1 MMTILK
7 DFSCTLMA
15 ALALMGISS
24 MSMHSSSIVDAF
36 VVPNSAHR
44 TFTSTSTSSSRLFAS
59 TTIDTLSSIPIYDS
73 GTRSDEVKEGSAQDV
88 KVGVLLLNLGGPEKT
103 EDVEGTLR
111 VCTFTTFTC
120 HAITMVLLQSLYKLL
135 CMRIFKQYSMF
146 MVPFF
151 ISTNAMFSFHSII
164 TRP

>member
-44 TFTSTSTSSSRLFAS
+44 TFTSTSSSRLFAS

-151 ISTNAMFSFHSII
+151 ISTNAMFSLHSIV